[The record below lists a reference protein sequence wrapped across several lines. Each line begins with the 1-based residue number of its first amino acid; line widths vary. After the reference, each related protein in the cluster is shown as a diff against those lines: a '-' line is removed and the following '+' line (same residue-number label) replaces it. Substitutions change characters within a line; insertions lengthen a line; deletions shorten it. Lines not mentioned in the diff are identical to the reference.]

1 MKPMIY
7 DCAAYSEL
15 DFLNDYEK
23 SYLRVEDKDLQEML
37 LKRGKMFLL
46 MHRAWSE
53 FDSKK
58 DRFKQKYIQVC
69 TFKQQ
74 IPKKEVETGFK
85 YKPQ

>member
-1 MKPMIY
+1 MKKIII
-7 DCAAYSEL
+7 L
-15 DFLNDYEK
+15 FLV
-23 SYLRVEDKDLQEML
+23 SCLVL
-37 LKRGKMFLL
+37 LFCSFRKPHHF
-46 MHRAWSE
+46 HH
-53 FDSKK
+53 SKK